1 MGCETRRMAWSA
13 LLAAAVWALGVVEHA
28 DAADANERVLT
39 DAEYARV
46 AEAKAVYID
55 LTFSTW
61 HPRGRTLSQIGP
73 ALKIKLSNAGFTVV
87 PKESDPHDLTL
98 KVRYREE
105 RGQQYKFDTYGTEI
119 TCDIKLE
126 HVSAGL
132 LLDLTIRETSG
143 AYDSGTPPYLEVLE
157 RFDTNPYFYFLG
169 EIVSA
174 RTRSRS
180 DVTQALIQSLQR
192 MLQAETPKTEQL
204 QDAHGFLPGESLYPT
219 LVRENTI
226 RELGRLRDDRAAP
239 VLIAL
244 LGHTSRQTRLDSIE
258 ALRPLRNSAEVRSA
272 LERMAT
278 GDRDPEIR
286 KAAASAL
293 GASTPASPMN

>member
-1 MGCETRRMAWSA
+1 MAA
-13 LLAAAVWALGVVEHA
+13 RTLLLAAVLALGAIENAHA
-28 DAADANERVLT
+28 VDVNERVLA
-39 DAEYARV
+39 DAEYAQI
-46 AEAKAVYID
+46 AEAKSVYID

-73 ALKIKLSNAGFTVV
+73 ALKIKLTNAGFMVV
-87 PKESDPHDLTL
+87 PKASDPHDLTL

-119 TCDIKLE
+119 TCEVKLE
-126 HVSAGL
+126 HASAGS

-143 AYDSGTPPYLEVLE
+143 AYDSGTPPYLEALE

-169 EIVSA
+169 EIVSS

-180 DVTQALIQSLQR
+180 DVTEALIHSLQH
-192 MLQAETPKTEQL
+192 MIQAETPKTEQL
-204 QDAHGFLPGESLYPT
+204 QDAHGFLPGESLYPA

-226 RELGRLRDDRAAP
+226 RELGRLRDDRAVP
-239 VLIAL
+239 VLTAL
-244 LGHTSRQTRLDSIE
+244 LGHASRQTRLASIE
-258 ALRPLRNSAEVRSA
+258 ALTPLRDSAEVRSA

-286 KAAASAL
+286 RAAASAL
-293 GASTPASPMN
+293 SASTPASPVN

>member
-1 MGCETRRMAWSA
+1 MASRTL
-13 LLAAAVWALGVVEHA
+13 LLAAVLALSAVEDAPAVV
-28 DAADANERVLT
+28 DVNERVLADT
-39 DAEYARV
+39 EYAQI
-46 AEAKAVYID
+46 AEAKSVYID

-73 ALKIKLSNAGFTVV
+73 ALKIKLTNAGFTVV
-87 PKESDPHDLTL
+87 PKASDPHDLTL

-119 TCDIKLE
+119 TCEVKLE
-126 HVSAGL
+126 HASAGS

-143 AYDSGTPPYLEVLE
+143 AYDSGTPPYLEALE

-169 EIVSA
+169 EIVSS

-180 DVTQALIQSLQR
+180 DVTQALIRSLQQ
-192 MLQAETPKTEQL
+192 MIQAETPKTEQL
-204 QDAHGFLPGESLYPT
+204 QDAHGFLPGESLYPA

-226 RELGRLRDDRAAP
+226 RELGRLRDDRAVP
-239 VLIAL
+239 VLTAL
-244 LGHTSRQTRLDSIE
+244 LGHASRQTRLASIE
-258 ALRPLRNSAEVRSA
+258 ALTPLRDSAEVRSA

-286 KAAASAL
+286 RAAASAL
-293 GASTPASPMN
+293 SASTPASPVN

>member
-1 MGCETRRMAWSA
+1 MAA
-13 LLAAAVWALGVVEHA
+13 RTLLLAAVLALGAVENAHAVV
-28 DAADANERVLT
+28 DVNERVLA
-39 DAEYARV
+39 DAEYAQI
-46 AEAKAVYID
+46 AEAKSVYID

-73 ALKIKLSNAGFTVV
+73 ALKIKLTNAGFTVV
-87 PKESDPHDLTL
+87 PKASDPHDLTL

-119 TCDIKLE
+119 TCEVKLE
-126 HVSAGL
+126 HASAGS

-143 AYDSGTPPYLEVLE
+143 AYDSGTPPYLEALE

-169 EIVSA
+169 EIVSS

-180 DVTQALIQSLQR
+180 DVTQALIRSLQQ
-192 MLQAETPKTEQL
+192 MIQAETPKTEQL
-204 QDAHGFLPGESLYPT
+204 QDAHGFLPGESLYPA

-226 RELGRLRDDRAAP
+226 RELGRLRDDRAVP
-239 VLIAL
+239 VLTAL
-244 LGHTSRQTRLDSIE
+244 LGHASRQTRLASIE
-258 ALRPLRNSAEVRSA
+258 ALTPLRDSAEVRSA

-286 KAAASAL
+286 RAAASAL
-293 GASTPASPMN
+293 SA

>member
-1 MGCETRRMAWSA
+1 MAA
-13 LLAAAVWALGVVEHA
+13 RTLLLAAVLALGAIENAHA
-28 DAADANERVLT
+28 VDVNERVLA
-39 DAEYARV
+39 DAEYAQI
-46 AEAKAVYID
+46 AEAKSVYID

-73 ALKIKLSNAGFTVV
+73 ALKIKLTNAGFMVV
-87 PKESDPHDLTL
+87 PKASDPHDLTL

-119 TCDIKLE
+119 TCEVKLE
-126 HVSAGL
+126 HASAGS

-143 AYDSGTPPYLEVLE
+143 AYDSGTPPYLEALE

-169 EIVSA
+169 EIVSS

-180 DVTQALIQSLQR
+180 DVTEALIRSLQH
-192 MLQAETPKTEQL
+192 MIQAETPKTEQL
-204 QDAHGFLPGESLYPT
+204 QDAHGFLPGESLYPA

-226 RELGRLRDDRAAP
+226 RELGRLRDDRAVP
-239 VLIAL
+239 VLTAL
-244 LGHTSRQTRLDSIE
+244 LGHASRQTRLASIE
-258 ALRPLRNSAEVRSA
+258 ALTPLRHSAEVRSA

-286 KAAASAL
+286 RAAASAL
-293 GASTPASPMN
+293 SASTPASPVN

>member
-1 MGCETRRMAWSA
+1 MAA
-13 LLAAAVWALGVVEHA
+13 RTLLLAAVLALGAVENAHAVV
-28 DAADANERVLT
+28 DVNERVLA
-39 DAEYARV
+39 DAEYAQI
-46 AEAKAVYID
+46 AEAKSVYID

-73 ALKIKLSNAGFTVV
+73 ALKIKLTNAGFTVV
-87 PKESDPHDLTL
+87 PKASDPHDLTL

-119 TCDIKLE
+119 TCEVKLE
-126 HVSAGL
+126 HASAGS

-143 AYDSGTPPYLEVLE
+143 AYDSGTPPYLEALE

-169 EIVSA
+169 EIVSS

-180 DVTQALIQSLQR
+180 DVTQALIRSLQQ
-192 MLQAETPKTEQL
+192 MIQAETPKTEQL
-204 QDAHGFLPGESLYPT
+204 QDAHGFLPGESLYPA

-226 RELGRLRDDRAAP
+226 RELGRLRDDRAVP
-239 VLIAL
+239 VLTAL
-244 LGHTSRQTRLDSIE
+244 LGHASRQTRLASIE
-258 ALRPLRNSAEVRSA
+258 ALTPLRDSAEVRSA

-286 KAAASAL
+286 RAAASAL
-293 GASTPASPMN
+293 SASTPASPVN

>member
-1 MGCETRRMAWSA
+1 MAGRIL
-13 LLAAAVWALGVVEHA
+13 LLAAVLALGALENARAVDV
-28 DAADANERVLT
+28 NERALT
-39 DAEYARV
+39 DAEYAQI
-46 AEAKAVYID
+46 AEAKSIYID

-73 ALKIKLSNAGFTVV
+73 ALKIKLTNAGFTVV
-87 PKESDPHDLTL
+87 PKASDPHDLTL

-119 TCDIKLE
+119 TCEVTLE
-126 HVSAGL
+126 HAAAGA
-132 LLDLTIRETSG
+132 LLDLTIRESSG
-143 AYDSGTPPYLEVLE
+143 AYDSGTPPYLEALE

-180 DVTQALIQSLQR
+180 DVTEALIHSLRQ
-192 MLQAETPKTEQL
+192 MVQVETPKTDQL
-204 QDAHGFLPGESLYPT
+204 QDAHGFLPGESLYPA

-226 RELGRLRDDRAAP
+226 RELGRLRDDRAVP
-239 VLIAL
+239 LLTAL
-244 LGHTSRQTRLDSIE
+244 LGHASKQTRLASIE
-258 ALRPLRNSAEVRSA
+258 ALTPLRDSAEVRSA

-286 KAAASAL
+286 RAAASAL
-293 GASTPASPMN
+293 SASTPASPVN

>member
-143 AYDSGTPPYLEVLE
+143 AY
-157 RFDTNPYFYFLG
+157 
-169 EIVSA
+169 VSA

>member
-1 MGCETRRMAWSA
+1 MAA
-13 LLAAAVWALGVVEHA
+13 RTLLLAAVLALGAIENAHA
-28 DAADANERVLT
+28 VDVNERVLA
-39 DAEYARV
+39 DAEYAQI
-46 AEAKAVYID
+46 AEAKSVYID

-73 ALKIKLSNAGFTVV
+73 ALKIKLTNAGFTVV
-87 PKESDPHDLTL
+87 PKASDPHDLTL

-119 TCDIKLE
+119 TCEVKLE
-126 HVSAGL
+126 HASAGS

-143 AYDSGTPPYLEVLE
+143 AYDSGTPPYLEALE

-169 EIVSA
+169 EIVSS

-180 DVTQALIQSLQR
+180 DVTEALIRSLQH
-192 MLQAETPKTEQL
+192 MIQAETPKTEQL
-204 QDAHGFLPGESLYPT
+204 QDAHGFLPGESLYPA

-226 RELGRLRDDRAAP
+226 RELGRLRDDRAVP
-239 VLIAL
+239 VLTAL
-244 LGHTSRQTRLDSIE
+244 LGHASRQTRLASIE
-258 ALRPLRNSAEVRSA
+258 ALTPLRDSAEVRSA

-286 KAAASAL
+286 RAAASAL
-293 GASTPASPMN
+293 SASTPASPVN

>member
-1 MGCETRRMAWSA
+1 MAA
-13 LLAAAVWALGVVEHA
+13 RTLLLAAVLALGAVENAHA
-28 DAADANERVLT
+28 VDVNERVLA
-39 DAEYARV
+39 DAEYAQI
-46 AEAKAVYID
+46 AEAKSVYID
-55 LTFSTW
+55 LTFFTW

-73 ALKIKLSNAGFTVV
+73 ALKIKLTNAGFTVV
-87 PKESDPHDLTL
+87 PRASDPHDLTL

-119 TCDIKLE
+119 TCEVKLE
-126 HVSAGL
+126 HASVGS

-143 AYDSGTPPYLEVLE
+143 AYDSGTPPYLEALE

-169 EIVSA
+169 EIVSS

-180 DVTQALIQSLQR
+180 DVTEALIRSLQQ
-192 MLQAETPKTEQL
+192 MIQAETPKTEQL
-204 QDAHGFLPGESLYPT
+204 QDAHGFLPVESIYPA

-226 RELGRLRDDRAAP
+226 RELGRLRDGRAVP
-239 VLIAL
+239 VLTAL
-244 LGHTSRQTRLDSIE
+244 LGHASRQTRLASIE
-258 ALRPLRNSAEVRSA
+258 ALTPLRDSAEVRSA

-286 KAAASAL
+286 RAAASAL
-293 GASTPASPMN
+293 SASTPVSPVN